1 MGTEKF
7 IIDDLGVV
15 LAAGGSGS
23 RFSADFAFSKLLVS
37 SQNIAERYAASH
49 GGVPADFA
57 ELPVFMFSVLS
68 FIDFCAPGNFVIVVK
83 ASDIPAFEKQL
94 TRFSV
99 EMRPVI
105 VSGGETRSE
114 SVLNGLRALPESASF
129 AAIHDAARPL
139 ATQSLMLNCLA
150 AARKHGGAVAAKR
163 LTDTL
168 KRTDR
173 EGFVLETLDR
183 ESVWRVETPQIF
195 KTRELR
201 DAYENA
207 LAKGARPTDDAGAME
222 LAGHRPFLVEHQS
235 DNSKITF
242 ATDI

>member
-1 MGTEKF
+1 MGIEK
-7 IIDDLGVV
+7 IRIDDLGVV

-37 SQNIAERYAASH
+37 SHNIAERYAVSH
-49 GGVPADFA
+49 GGDSAEFA

-68 FIDFCAPGNFVIVVK
+68 FIDFCAPGNLVIVVK
-83 ASDIPAFEKQL
+83 ASDITAFEKQL
-94 TRFSV
+94 MRFPV
-99 EMRPVI
+99 EMRPMMVP
-105 VSGGETRSE
+105 GGETRSE
-114 SVLNGLRALPESASF
+114 SVLNGLRVLPESAKF

-139 ATQSLMLNCLA
+139 ATQSLMLNCLV

-168 KRTDR
+168 KRTDS
-173 EGFVLETLDR
+173 EGFVLETL
-183 ESVWRVETPQIF
+183 
-195 KTRELR
+195 ELR

-207 LAKGARPTDDAGAME
+207 LAKGARPTDDAGVME

-242 ATDI
+242 ANDI